1 MFAKY
6 SQLFGFL
13 SVSSMT
19 TLLVTLRTGATI
31 TTYKEAPHT
40 TDNHNRYNYSDYS
53 DYCLLPITYHS
64 NNVIW

>member
-31 TTYKEAPHT
+31 TTYKESPHSSHNKNT
-40 TDNHNRYNYSDYS
+40 HDYGHYRNHS
-53 DYCLLPITYHS
+53 LLPAPYHS
-64 NNVIW
+64 NNTIW